1 MPQPNIV
8 MIMVDQ
14 MAHDVIGQLG
24 HPTVLTPHLDRL
36 AASGVAFVNT
46 YCNSPICVSSR
57 TAFMTG
63 TLVRHNGA
71 YDNGSEFP
79 ASLPTFVHQ
88 LNRAGYQTI
97 LSGKMHFVGPD
108 QLHGFQ
114 ERLTGDISP
123 TGFDLTPDW
132 SRGPHANAGTSVNRL
147 RYPAVRPWSLQMS
160 YDDEVLHSALV
171 RLRQL
176 SADAEGNVASP
187 FFLCASFSHPHDP
200 FLVPQAYWDL
210 YEDRPICPPDAP
222 AQDFQAMHPYNQWI
236 QIHHEADQF
245 PLSDAEVLRTR
256 RAYYAAVSYVDGLIG
271 QLLGELERLG
281 MDNTLVVFTSD
292 HGEMLGQH
300 GMWFKRTFYDG
311 ATKVPLIVALPG
323 RRGPARRTEVVS
335 LVDLTATL
343 LDYAGVQAR
352 PAHGLPTAG
361 HSLRPLLEERSVSWP
376 GRAVSE
382 YFSEGTVEPMLML
395 RTARHKFVYVHHHA
409 PLLFD
414 LLDDPLEQ
422 RNLAGLPEA
431 GELCRSLEEELLGD
445 LDVDLLRRRILD
457 SQQQRLLVVAGSP
470 APSGWCHPVTRDA
483 SRLYRRASS

>member
-14 MAHDVIGQLG
+14 MAHDVIGRLG

-36 AASGVAFVNT
+36 AARGVAFVNT

-132 SRGPHANAGTSVNRL
+132 TLGPHANPGTSVNRL

-176 SADAEGNVASP
+176 SGDAEGDVARP
-187 FFLCASFSHPHDP
+187 FFLCTSFSHPHDP

-210 YEDRPICPPDAP
+210 YDDRPVCLPDAP
-222 AQDFQAMHPYNQWI
+222 AQAFQTMHPYNQWI
-236 QIHHEADQF
+236 QIHHEADRF
-245 PLSDAEVLRTR
+245 PLSDDEVRQAR

-281 MDNTLVVFTSD
+281 LNNTLVVFTSD

-323 RRGPARRTEVVS
+323 LQSPTCRTEVVS

-343 LDYAGVQAR
+343 LDYAGIQAR
-352 PAHGLPTAG
+352 PAHGFPLAG
-361 HSLRPLLEERSVSWP
+361 HSLRPLLEDRAVSWP
-376 GRAVSE
+376 GRAISE

-395 RTARHKFVYVHHHA
+395 RTARHKFVYVHHHD

-414 LLDDPLEQ
+414 LIDDPLEQ
-422 RNLAGLPEA
+422 RNLTGLPEA
-431 GELCRSLEEELLGD
+431 AELCRSLQAELLGD
-445 LDVDLLRRRILD
+445 LDVDGLRGRILD
-457 SQQQRLLVVAGSP
+457 SQQQRLLVLAGSP
-470 APSGWCHPVTRDA
+470 GPSGWRHPVTRDA
-483 SRLYRRASS
+483 ARLYRRASS